1 MKCKICG
8 KENQAGA
15 VFIHAETK
23 ISDYVCLSC
32 QLESEMAGAKELKD
46 IDANIKMME
55 GAVDKFKTI
64 VEEVGSMEGEYP
76 PELMA
81 FAPLSVYKIAEEFL
95 ATLKIRRMELL
106 LKEDKTI
113 RLKYELQQAIEKED
127 FEKAAQLKSQLAEE
141 E

>member
-23 ISDYVCLSC
+23 SSDYVCLSC
-32 QLESEMAGAKELKD
+32 QLKSEMADVKGLKE

-55 GAVDKFKTI
+55 DVVDKFKTI

-81 FAPLSVYKIAEEFL
+81 FSPLSFYKIAEQSL
-95 ATLKIRRMELL
+95 ADLKIRRMELL
-106 LKEDKTI
+106 LKEDKTT

-127 FEKAAQLKSQLAEE
+127 FEKAAQIKAQLEE
-141 E
+141 EE